1 MGNLIGFA
9 ADLKMDTDAF
19 RACVTSEKYKNAV
32 QNDVVE
38 AMKLGANG
46 TPTFVVGKSTPEG
59 VDGEVMV
66 GAMPFQMFDEKLKSL
81 EK

>member
-1 MGNLIGFA
+1 M
-9 ADLKMDTDAF
+9 
-19 RACVTSEKYKNAV
+19 
-32 QNDVVE
+32 E
-38 AMKLGANG
+38 AMKIGANG

-66 GAMPFQMFDEKLKSL
+66 GAMPFQMFDEKLKTL